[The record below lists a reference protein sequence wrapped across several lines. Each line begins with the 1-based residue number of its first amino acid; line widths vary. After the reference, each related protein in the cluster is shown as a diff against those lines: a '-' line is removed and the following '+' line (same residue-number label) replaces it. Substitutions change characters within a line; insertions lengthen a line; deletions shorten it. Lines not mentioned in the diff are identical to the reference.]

1 VAGPENT
8 EVRASVVGCRLKS
21 YYLPSGKK
29 IHMRTKRQEN
39 SQFLHKCRRVTL
51 PVKYWVVRFGCF
63 RRINASSPRAVGPA
77 ANHVQR
83 PWNILSAF
91 QAALGGAI
99 VKGFTSIFFPRQD
112 IGQQPFFPIFTVV
125 MEWLWRY

>member
-1 VAGPENT
+1 VGGPENT

-51 PVKYWVVRFGCF
+51 HCLSNTGWSDSV
-63 RRINASSPRAVGPA
+63 ASDGSRHHLPRAVGPA
-77 ANHVQR
+77 ANHIQR

-99 VKGFTSIFFPRQD
+99 VRKDLRQYSFHGSTSDNNHFFL
-112 IGQQPFFPIFTVV
+112 F
-125 MEWLWRY
+125 LLL